1 MTKIILNKEQIYE
14 FQQNREPY
22 LMIDFATEIIPGKSA
37 NGYKDLNDDE
47 SLILSG
53 LLDSLAVIHIVVF
66 LEKTFNINF
75 AEVYFD
81 QTSFDS
87 VNQILRFIEENQPVN
102 HRSLP

>member
-1 MTKIILNKEQIYE
+1 MPSNHQAVYE
-14 FQQNREPY
+14 FVRGLLSEHGHSQD
-22 LMIDFATEIIPGKSA
+22 IS
-37 NGYKDLNDDE
+37 DDE

-81 QTSFDS
+81 QTNFDS
-87 VNQILRFIEENQPVN
+87 INQILHFIEENQPVN
-102 HRSLP
+102 RSSLAR

>member
-1 MTKIILNKEQIYE
+1 MPSNHQAVHE
-14 FQQNREPY
+14 FVRGLLSEHGHSQ
-22 LMIDFATEIIPGKSA
+22 
-37 NGYKDLNDDE
+37 DLNDDE

>member
-1 MTKIILNKEQIYE
+1 MLSNHKTVYGFVRGLLSEHGHSQ
-14 FQQNREPY
+14 
-22 LMIDFATEIIPGKSA
+22 EI
-37 NGYKDLNDDE
+37 NDDE

-66 LEKTFNINF
+66 LEQTFNINF

-87 VNQILRFIEENQPVN
+87 VNQILQFIEENQPAK
-102 HRSLP
+102 HRNFA

>member
-1 MTKIILNKEQIYE
+1 MPSNHQAVYE
-14 FQQNREPY
+14 FVRGLLSEHGHSQ
-22 LMIDFATEIIPGKSA
+22 EI
-37 NGYKDLNDDE
+37 NDDE

-75 AEVYFD
+75 AEAYFD